1 MSLFGKGG
9 KVNQD
14 AKIASEIESAIKSI
28 LIKYSEQETRLSKI
42 EQENIS
48 LKTQLDEIGK
58 QPISKGIKQPDRNV
72 TVALTKKERILDT
85 IRKHN

>member
-1 MSLFGKGG
+1 MAEAEGG

-58 QPISKGIKQPDRNV
+58 QPISKGIKQPDRNI
-72 TVALTKKERILDT
+72 TVGLTKKERILDT